1 MTDIKKEENKKD
13 NSPPTTPPTS
23 TNNDNNVKE
32 ENKINKVDDNVKENE
47 NDNEKEIK
55 IERSLTENLNQR
67 FYNNNNKNNNENENI
82 DYKNFKTIK
91 DFGYYY
97 NDKGELRSIEGEE
110 KFKFVNQQHY
120 DRLGDIIVKTIQNK
134 MKSEPINLEEHWI
147 PKGETNQCNIFTSK
161 DFFENKSK
169 LMVFINGSGA
179 VKSGQWAR
187 SLCINDTLDSGSILP
202 YLNDAISNGFS
213 IIVLNPNYNKFEEK
227 IIDEDDDN
235 EKEEKKEEKEEE
247 KDEKEDDKPKKKKR
261 FDNSIKGSENSNNH
275 ILTVYDE
282 FIKKSPATDIV
293 IVAHSFGGVN
303 TTYLLDNRGEEIG
316 DKLKAVAFTD
326 SVHSLSPKSSS
337 FTKSFY
343 ADENKTKNWVKSE
356 KKLNTD
362 LGFSK
367 LQGCNLA
374 SAGHT
379 VHEFTS
385 STCRI
390 PLFKFILNSLKK

>member
-1 MTDIKKEENKKD
+1 MSDIEKEENKD
-13 NSPPTTPPTS
+13 SSPPTTPPTGGP
-23 TNNDNNVKE
+23 TKNND
-32 ENKINKVDDNVKENE
+32 IDDDEKEN
-47 NDNEKEIK
+47 K
-55 IERSLTENLNQR
+55 IERSLTENLNKR
-67 FYNNNNKNNNENENI
+67 FYNNNNNNSNNSNGEEIEDI

-91 DFGYYY
+91 EFGYYY

-110 KFKFVNQQHY
+110 KFKFINQQQY

-161 DFFENKSK
+161 DFFENPTK

-187 SLCINDTLDSGSILP
+187 SLCINDTLNTGSILP
-202 YLNDAISNGFS
+202 YLNDAISNDFS
-213 IIVLNPNYNKFEEK
+213 IIVLNPNYNVFEER
-227 IIDEDDDN
+227 IIEEGEEQK
-235 EKEEKKEEKEEE
+235 EKAKEEEEKK
-247 KDEKEDDKPKKKKR
+247 DDNGKLLKKKR
-261 FDNSIKGSENSNNH
+261 VDNSIKGSENSNNH

-282 FIKKSPATDIV
+282 FIKKSPAKEIV

-303 TTYLLDNRGEEIG
+303 TTYLLDNRGEEIA
-316 DKLKAVAFTD
+316 DRLKSIAFTD

-337 FTKSFY
+337 FTKSFF
-343 ADENKTKNWVKSE
+343 ADENKTKNWVKSD

-367 LQGCNLA
+367 LQGCNIA
-374 SAGHT
+374 SSGHR

-385 STCRI
+385 SACRV
-390 PLFKFILNSLKK
+390 PLFQFILNSLKK

>member
-1 MTDIKKEENKKD
+1 MSDIIKEEKKD
-13 NSPPTTPPTS
+13 TSTPSTPPTS
-23 TNNDNNVKE
+23 TNNDDEIKE
-32 ENKINKVDDNVKENE
+32 EKKERE
-47 NDNEKEIK
+47 DEKELK

-67 FYNNNNKNNNENENI
+67 FYSSNNNNDNKSNDEI
-82 DYKNFKTIK
+82 DYKKFKNLK

-97 NDKGELRSIEGEE
+97 NDKSELRSIDGEE

-120 DRLGDIIVKTIQNK
+120 DRLGDIIVKTIQDK
-134 MKSEPINLEEHWI
+134 MKSEPFNLVEHWI
-147 PKGETNQCNIFTSK
+147 PKGEINQCNIFTSK
-161 DFFENKSK
+161 DFFDNKSK

-202 YLNDAISNGFS
+202 YLKDAISNGFS
-213 IIVLNPNYNKFEEK
+213 IIVLNPNYNKFEER
-227 IIDEDDDN
+227 IDKDD
-235 EKEEKKEEKEEE
+235 EKKVEEE
-247 KDEKEDDKPKKKKR
+247 EEGDDKPLKKKR
-261 FDNSIKGSENSNNH
+261 FDNLIKGHENSNDH
-275 ILTVYDE
+275 IITVYDE
-282 FIKKSPATDIV
+282 FIKKSPANEIV
-293 IVAHSFGGVN
+293 IVAHSFGGIN
-303 TTYLLDNRGEEIG
+303 TSYLLDNRGEEIKDRLRSIG
-316 DKLKAVAFTD
+316 FTD

-337 FTKSFY
+337 FTKSFF
-343 ADENKTKNWVKSE
+343 ADEDKTKNWVKSN

-385 STCRI
+385 STCRV
-390 PLFKFILNSLKK
+390 PLFEFILNSLDSNPQQQ